1 MSPKPSGL
9 ERARG
14 LARDAYAIF
23 SHRGAR
29 LLSGSIA
36 FYALLSVVPILVIA
50 LRVTGLFVD
59 SVEIERVVSAELT
72 RWVGSSG
79 AHTVLSLVQQV
90 RHKGDTGSMSLIGA
104 LVLIYGATR
113 LFSQLTRAL
122 DLLWDTPP
130 PPEAEHLGERI
141 VRQLERRVLSFLMV
155 LVVGISLL
163 ATFILHAG
171 LASARRLLV
180 DSAPLSR
187 GVEAIASLALT
198 ALLFSLIFRVLPR
211 AKVSWLDALLG
222 GTVTALCFTLGSL
235 AITAYV
241 TRRDMTVYGAASAIV
256 MLMLWVHYSAHAFF
270 LGASFTVA
278 HFRQREAL
286 SVGAGQ

>member
-1 MSPKPSGL
+1 MSAKPSGL
-9 ERARG
+9 ERARE
-14 LARDAYAIF
+14 LSRDAFRIF
-23 SHRGAR
+23 SERGAR

-50 LRVTGLFVD
+50 LRVTGLFVA
-59 SVEIERVVSAELT
+59 SVEIEIVVFRELS
-72 RWVGSSG
+72 RWVGENG
-79 AHTVLSLVQQV
+79 ARTVLSLVGQV
-90 RHKGDTGSMSLIGA
+90 RHKGDTGSMSFIGS

-122 DLLWDTPP
+122 DLLWDTPSP
-130 PPEAEHLGERI
+130 PSAKHIGERI
-141 VRQLERRVLSFLMV
+141 VRQLEKRLLSFLMV
-155 LVVGISLL
+155 LFVGLSLL
-163 ATFILHAG
+163 ATFFLHTG
-171 LASARRLLV
+171 LASARHLLV

-187 GVEAIASLALT
+187 GVEAILSLVST
-198 ALLFSLIFRVLPR
+198 SLLFALIFRVLPR
-211 AKVSWLDALLG
+211 AKVTWLDALLG
-222 GTVTALCFTLGSL
+222 GAVTALLFTLGSL

-278 HFRQREAL
+278 NFRQRQAL
-286 SVGAGQ
+286 SIGVGQ

>member
-1 MSPKPSGL
+1 VSDEPSTL
-9 ERARG
+9 DRARE
-14 LARDAYAIF
+14 LCRDAFRIF
-23 SHRGAR
+23 SERGAR

-59 SVEIERVVSAELT
+59 SAQIEGVVFQELS
-72 RWVGSSG
+72 RWVGENG
-79 AHTVLSLVQQV
+79 ARTVLALVWQV
-90 RHKGDTGSMSLIGA
+90 RHKGETGSMSFVGA

-130 PPEAEHLGERI
+130 APEAAGWGERI
-141 VRQLERRVLSFLMV
+141 VRQVERRVLAFLMV
-155 LVVGISLL
+155 LVVGVLLL
-163 ATFILHAG
+163 ATFFFQAG

-187 GVEAIASLALT
+187 GVEAILSLVAT
-198 ALLFSLIFRVLPR
+198 AVLFALIFRVLPR
-211 AKVSWLDALLG
+211 AKVTWLDALLG
-222 GTVTALCFTLGSL
+222 GAVTSLLFTVGSL

-278 HFRQREAL
+278 NFRRRQEAK
-286 SVGAGQ
+286 

>member
-1 MSPKPSGL
+1 VSAKPSGL

-14 LARDAYAIF
+14 LSRDAYRIF
-23 SHRGAR
+23 SDRGAR

-59 SVEIERVVSAELT
+59 SVEIENIVQSELE
-72 RWVGSSG
+72 RWVGVSG
-79 AHTVLSLVQQV
+79 ARTVLTLVAQV
-90 RHKGDTGSMSLIGA
+90 RHKGETGSMSLVGA
-104 LVLIYGATR
+104 VVLIYGATR

-130 PPEAEHLGERI
+130 PPEPRHLGERI
-141 VRQLERRVLSFLMV
+141 VRQLEKRVLSFLMV
-155 LVVGISLL
+155 LLVGILLL
-163 ATFILHAG
+163 ATFFLHAG
-171 LASARRLLV
+171 LASARHLLV

-187 GVEAIASLALT
+187 GVEALVSLVAT

-211 AKVSWLDALLG
+211 AKVTWLDALLG
-222 GTVTALCFTLGSL
+222 GAVTALLFTVGSL

-270 LGASFTVA
+270 FGASFTVA
-278 HFRQREAL
+278 HFRQRQAL
-286 SVGAGQ
+286 SMVAGQ